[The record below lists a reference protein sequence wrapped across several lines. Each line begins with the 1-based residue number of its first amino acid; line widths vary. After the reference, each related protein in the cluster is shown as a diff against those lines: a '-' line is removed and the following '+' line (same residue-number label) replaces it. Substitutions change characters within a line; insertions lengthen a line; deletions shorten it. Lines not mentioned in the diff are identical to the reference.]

1 MTSPTDIYSPMRGGA
16 LTSDDTVTG
25 DAVALDLPAA
35 GVGLRLVSGLVDAVA
50 SIIVLVVTMLLSFVA
65 AAGTDEALLHVAMV
79 GSTAFSLVLVPTLVA
94 TASHGKSLGRWMT
107 GLRVVRDDA
116 GPIGAHHAFVRALLG
131 FVEIYLLG
139 GAPAFFAILLN
150 SRGKR
155 LGDMAAGTYV
165 VRERTTLE
173 LQPPVVMPTHLADW
187 AQRSD
192 MTPLPVTTALAVR
205 QFLGQAHD
213 AGNEARARVGTDLAR
228 SVATH
233 VAPPPPPGT
242 HPEDFMAAV
251 LAERGRRDA
260 LRLAREEAVRQR
272 LRSRGGTAGR

>member
-1 MTSPTDIYSPMRGGA
+1 MTSPTDIYSPLRRGA
-16 LTSDDTVTG
+16 LTADDTVTG
-25 DAVALDLPAA
+25 DAVALDLPPA
-35 GVGLRLVSGLVDAVA
+35 GVGIRLVSGLVDALA
-50 SIIVLVVTMLLSFVA
+50 SLAVLVATLLVTFIA
-65 AAGTDEALLHVAMV
+65 ATGTDEALLHVAMV
-79 GSTAFSLVLVPTLVA
+79 GSTAFALVLLPTLVA
-94 TASHGKSLGRWMT
+94 TLTRGKSLGRWVT

-116 GPIGAHHAFVRALLG
+116 GPISTHHAFVRTLVG

-165 VRERTTLE
+165 VRERTKLH
-173 LQPPVVMPTHLADW
+173 LPPPVLMPPHLAGW
-187 AQRSD
+187 AQHSD
-192 MTPLPVTTALAVR
+192 MTPLPVHTALAVR
-205 QFLGQAHD
+205 QFLGQAQD
-213 AGNEARARVGTDLAR
+213 AGNEARARVGIDLAR
-228 SVATH
+228 TVATH
-233 VAPPPPPGT
+233 VAPPPPAGT

-260 LRLAREEAVRQR
+260 QRLAREDATRQL